1 MQGTIGKTFRFLHEM
16 SGPAKIVFRFCIPF
30 VLAAI
35 FILTLYLLLD
45 HDTFIVLT
53 GFMAVY
59 FVPPAGKE
67 SVIPIAIASGL
78 IPWWLIAPVLAVID
92 ILCALFMVL
101 NFDLAL
107 KIPFFGTKLM
117 KTIVDNGSSFFEKH
131 PWIKGFSSVGL
142 TIFVII
148 PLQGTGGLTTPIIG
162 KMIGMPG
169 KNIMLAVIVGS
180 LISCY
185 SIALGSEYV
194 YQLFITD
201 MWVGILAIV
210 LIAAA
215 VIGGWYLWKHF
226 KERIGNRYYP
236 ELMKQDVNG
245 EHGDESGA
253 QDISAESKPAES
265 DVTGGNAADS
275 GASGNDASGS
285 DDAIHNDISE
295 R

>member
-1 MQGTIGKTFRFLHEM
+1 MQDTKGKPLSFIHEM
-16 SGPAKIVFRFCIPF
+16 SGTARILFRLFIPF
-30 VLAAI
+30 VLGAV
-35 FILTLYLLLD
+35 FILVLFLFLD
-45 HDTFIVLT
+45 RDVFILLT
-53 GFMAVY
+53 GLMAVY
-59 FVPPAGKE
+59 FIPPAGKE
-67 SVIPIAIASGL
+67 SVIPIAIATGV
-78 IPWWLIAPVLAVID
+78 IPWWLIAPVLATID

-101 NFDLAL
+101 NFELAL

-131 PWIKGFSSVGL
+131 PWIKGFSSIGL

-194 YQLFITD
+194 YRLFIYN
-201 MWVGILAIV
+201 MWFGILAII

-215 VIGGWYLWKHF
+215 IIGCWYLWQHN
-226 KERIGNRYYP
+226 KEKVGKRYYP
-236 ELMKQDVNG
+236 ELMKDNVSSDNAAEKEAAAQPNEAHPNEVHQNETHPNENG
-245 EHGDESGA
+245 E
-253 QDISAESKPAES
+253 
-265 DVTGGNAADS
+265 
-275 GASGNDASGS
+275 
-285 DDAIHNDISE
+285 E

>member
-236 ELMKQDVNG
+236 ELMKQGGHG

>member
-1 MQGTIGKTFRFLHEM
+1 MQGTIGKTFSFLHEM

-236 ELMKQDVNG
+236 ELMKQGGHG

-253 QDISAESKPAES
+253 KDISAESKPAER
-265 DVTGGNAADS
+265 DVTEVNAADS
-275 GASGNDASGS
+275 GASGS

>member
-1 MQGTIGKTFRFLHEM
+1 MQGTSGKTFSFLHEM

-215 VIGGWYLWKHF
+215 LIGGWYLWKHF

-275 GASGNDASGS
+275 GASGNDALGS
-285 DDAIHNDISE
+285 NDAIHNDISE